1 MKIFKHYKLKPGFS
15 IIKDNKAKDR
25 AAPSLDRSINAN
37 LTQIYFFNLF
47 VYLPNFPII
56 KYNNK
61 KVLAGWGTPQ
71 ILAYQSIIFWSN
83 SSNLNQLDVTW
94 FNLIQLDPT
103 WSDLNQIIN
112 LMQFEPILSDLN
124 FQKWDKTKQN
134 NNMTKVKKL

>member
-1 MKIFKHYKLKPGFS
+1 MKTSLKIFKHYKLKPGFS

-37 LTQIYFFNLF
+37 LTQIYFFNLIG
-47 VYLPNFPII
+47 YLPNFPII

-83 SSNLNQLDVTW
+83 SSNLNQLDLTW

-103 WSDLNQIIN
+103 WSNLIWFKPNNQSDAIWTNFIW
-112 LMQFEPILSDLN
+112 FEFSKVR
-124 FQKWDKTKQN
+124 Q
-134 NNMTKVKKL
+134 NNMTND